1 VNDSYFILKNEIL
14 FQFNHFNHNDIQSNF
29 NNSIINNNNNNNNI
43 NDLFKLYTQ
52 ITIIRPKF
60 KLFPNDNLNFHT
72 VLIGQIKRIEIKIQ
86 NLTQTSTFWS
96 IQQYDINSFVLRGT
110 HQQGIPVILREL
122 MLTDGFD
129 PVSPSFKVKIQ

>member
-1 VNDSYFILKNEIL
+1 M
-14 FQFNHFNHNDIQSNF
+14 NHNDIQSNF
-29 NNSIINNNNNNNNI
+29 NNSIINSSIINNNNI

-72 VLIGQIKRIEIKIQ
+72 ILIGQIKRMEIKIQ

-96 IQQYDINSFVLRGT
+96 IQQYDINKGVCGDFGNF
-110 HQQGIPVILREL
+110 
-122 MLTDGFD
+122 TD
-129 PVSPSFKVKIQ
+129 